1 MPARRRPVGK
11 AYDARAPARPQ
22 NREPPHVQEK
32 SPMNAFR
39 LLSAG
44 ALAALALAAA
54 PAVAGPI
61 TPPAPQPFTE
71 TVHGQTL
78 SDEYRWMED
87 PARAEDVNAWIR
99 AESAATQQALAGS
112 PLHAEFAASIK
123 AVAGQLTRVF
133 SVQQAAGGRVAF
145 QRIGAEDR
153 VPRLV
158 VRQGGREHVL
168 IDPNTQAGQAGA
180 SVVAVNNHAWSP
192 DGRRIAVHTAQGGG
206 EVGQIVIHD
215 AATGQPVGEP
225 IGPVW
230 GEFRLVWL
238 DNATIA
244 ATLMAPVGAHA
255 DPMQG
260 MTLQMRRLETAA
272 GWKPLYGPQTQP
284 FATAPK
290 DFPMLLAPPTSP
302 WVAAL
307 AAGARVDLEVLVAQ
321 RRELASA
328 EPQVPW
334 RRAAAL
340 ADRVRSVAL
349 RGDDLFLLSTK
360 DNPYGRV
367 TRQRLAPAGPGPA
380 ATLAEGRAD
389 LLIEAIESTRDG
401 LYLRAL
407 TDGRSR
413 LFFSR
418 GGTRPLQEVRL
429 PIEGTIVDFEA
440 SADGRSLSFG
450 LMGWFSN
457 TRYFS
462 ASGTRLSA
470 LGLASDSWPGAA
482 QFKAT
487 RLSAR
492 SADGTAVPLVA
503 LHKPGAPPAGGY
515 PALLTAY
522 GSYGESMTSP
532 YYERMAMAWI
542 DRGGVIA
549 YCGTRGGGERGRPW
563 HDGGRERH
571 KPRAQEDL
579 VACAEKLKAEG
590 LARAVGPVVAGTSA
604 GGLLAPP
611 AALKHPGAFSGLVA
625 RVAVSNAS
633 RLGQAPNG
641 ANQFDEM
648 GDPNTP
654 EGFAALLAQ
663 DAYHL
668 SATATDLPDTLLTV
682 GLNDK
687 RVAPW
692 MSAKFA
698 ARAKARFGD
707 RRSILLRAD
716 TDAGHGV
723 GSAEASRQAERADIF
738 TFAWQRASR

>member
-1 MPARRRPVGK
+1 LCTFRRV
-11 AYDARAPARPQ
+11 YDAAAWPGPVAQVRAPPLPAKERL
-22 NREPPHVQEK
+22 
-32 SPMNAFR
+32 MNGSR
-39 LLSAG
+39 LLAASAVLSLG
-44 ALAALALAAA
+44 LLALAAGAEGTA
-54 PAVAGPI
+54 PPK
-61 TPPAPQPFTE
+61 TEPLTE
-71 TVHGQTL
+71 TVHGVTL
-78 SDEYRWMED
+78 TDEYRWMED
-87 PARAEDVNAWIR
+87 PARADELNTWIR
-99 AESAATQQALAGS
+99 AESAETQRLLAAT
-112 PLHAEFAASIK
+112 PLRAEFAASIK
-123 AVAGQLTRVF
+123 AAAGQLTRVF

-145 QRIGAEDR
+145 QRIGAEGR
-153 VPRLV
+153 MPRLV
-158 VRQGGREHVL
+158 VRQNGREQVL
-168 IDPNTQAGQAGA
+168 IDPDARDAPAGA
-180 SVVAVNNHAWSP
+180 SALAVNNHAWSP
-192 DGRRIAVHTAQGGG
+192 DGRLIAVHTAQGGG
-206 EVGQIVIHD
+206 EVGRIVIHD
-215 AATGQPVGEP
+215 AATGEPVGEP

-238 DNATIA
+238 DDATIA
-244 ATLMAPVGAHA
+244 ATVMAAPGTHA
-255 DPMQG
+255 DLMQG
-260 MTLQMRRLETAA
+260 MTLQLRRLASGA
-272 GWKPLYGPQTQP
+272 GWKPLLGPHTQP

-290 DFPMLLAPPTSP
+290 DFPMLVAPPTSR

-307 AAGARVDLEVLVAQ
+307 ASGARVDLEVLVA
-321 RRELASA
+321 RRTDLVSA
-328 EPQVPW
+328 RPQVAW
-334 RRAAAL
+334 QRAAAL
-340 ADRVRSVAL
+340 PDRVRSLAL
-349 RGDDLFLLSTK
+349 RGDDLFMLSSK
-360 DNPYGRV
+360 DNPFGRV
-367 TRQRLAPAGPGPA
+367 TRQRLGDAGPGPA
-380 ATLAEGRAD
+380 ITLAEGRES

-401 LYLRAL
+401 IYLRAL

-413 LFFSR
+413 LFFSA
-418 GGTRPLQEVRL
+418 GGTKPPREVPL
-429 PIEGTIVDFEA
+429 PTEGTIVDFEA
-440 SADGRSLSFG
+440 SADGRALSFG
-450 LMGWFSN
+450 LMGWFTN

-462 ASGTRLSA
+462 VGGTRLTA

-482 QFKAT
+482 RFAAT

-503 LHKPGAPPAGGY
+503 LHKAGARPAGGH

-522 GSYGESMTSP
+522 GSYGEIMTSP
-532 YYERMAMAWI
+532 YYERMVMAWI
-542 DRGGVIA
+542 DRGGVAA

-563 HDGGRERH
+563 HEGGRERH

-604 GGLLAPP
+604 GGLLAAP
-611 AALKHPGAFSGLVA
+611 AALKNPGAFSGLVA

-633 RLGQAPNG
+633 RLAAAPNG

-648 GDPNTP
+648 GDPNTA

-698 ARAKARFGD
+698 ARAKARFGE
-707 RRSILLRAD
+707 RRSILLLAD
-716 TDAGHGV
+716 TDAAHGV
-723 GSAEASRQAERADIF
+723 GSDSSRQAERADIF

>member
-1 MPARRRPVGK
+1 
-11 AYDARAPARPQ
+11 
-22 NREPPHVQEK
+22 
-32 SPMNAFR
+32 MNGPR
-39 LLSAG
+39 LLAAST
-44 ALAALALAAA
+44 ALSLGLLAL
-54 PAVAGPI
+54 PAWAEATALPK
-61 TPPAPQPFTE
+61 PEPLTE
-71 TVHGQTL
+71 TVHGLTL
-78 SDEYRWMED
+78 TDEYRWMED
-87 PARAEDVNAWIR
+87 PARADELNAWIR
-99 AESAATQQALAGS
+99 AESAETQRVLAAS
-112 PLHAEFAASIK
+112 PLRAEFAASIK

-133 SVQQAAGGRVAF
+133 SVQQAPGGRVAF

-158 VRQGGREHVL
+158 VRQNGPERRERVL
-168 IDPNTQAGQAGA
+168 IDPNAKQAQGGA

-192 DGRRIAVHTAQGGG
+192 SGRLLAVHTAQGGG
-206 EVGQIVIHD
+206 EVGQIVVHD
-215 AATGQPVGEP
+215 AATGEPVGEP

-238 DNATIA
+238 DDATIA
-244 ATLMAPVGAHA
+244 ATVMATPGTHA

-260 MTLQMRRLETAA
+260 MTLQLRRLESGA
-272 GWKPLYGPQTQP
+272 GWKPLFGPQTQP
-284 FATAPK
+284 FATAAK
-290 DFPMLLAPPTSP
+290 DFPMLVAPPTSR

-307 AAGARVDLEVLVAQ
+307 ASGARVDLEVLVA
-321 RRELASA
+321 RRTDLVSA
-328 EPQVPW
+328 RPQVAW
-334 RRAAAL
+334 QRAAAL
-340 ADRVRSVAL
+340 PDRVRSIAL
-349 RGDDLFLLSTK
+349 RGDELFMLSTK
-360 DNPYGRV
+360 DNPFGRV
-367 TRQRLAPAGPGPA
+367 TRQRLADAGPRPA
-380 ATLAEGRAD
+380 ATLAEGRES

-413 LFFSR
+413 LFFSA
-418 GGTRPLQEVRL
+418 GGTRPLREVPL
-429 PIEGTIVDFEA
+429 PIEGTIVDFEP

-462 ASGTRLSA
+462 VSGTKLTA

-482 QFKAT
+482 QFAVT

-503 LHKPGAPPAGGY
+503 LHKPGTPPAGGY

-522 GSYGESMTSP
+522 GSYGEIMTSP
-532 YYERMAMAWI
+532 YYERMAMAWV
-542 DRGGVIA
+542 DRGGVVA

-563 HDGGRERH
+563 HEGGRERH

-611 AALKHPGAFSGLVA
+611 AALRNPGAFSGLVA

-633 RLGQAPNG
+633 RLAVAPNG

-648 GDPNTP
+648 GDPNTA

-698 ARAKARFGD
+698 ARAKARFGE

>member
-1 MPARRRPVGK
+1 MDRW
-11 AYDARAPARPQ
+11 
-22 NREPPHVQEK
+22 
-32 SPMNAFR
+32 R
-39 LLSAG
+39 LLTG
-44 ALAALALAAA
+44 ATGLSLGLLAL
-54 PAVAGPI
+54 PAWAEGA
-61 TPPAPQPFTE
+61 TLPQPEPFNE
-71 TVHGQTL
+71 TVHGLAL

-87 PARAEDVNAWIR
+87 PARADDVNAWIR
-99 AESAATQQALAGS
+99 AESAETQRVLGAS
-112 PLHAEFAASIK
+112 PLRAEFAAAIK

-133 SVQQAAGGRVAF
+133 ALQQAAGRVAF

-158 VRQGGREHVL
+158 VRHRGRDRVL
-168 IDPNTQAGQAGA
+168 IDPNTQGGAG
-180 SVVAVNNHAWSP
+180 VVAVNNHAWSP
-192 DGRRIAVHTAQGGG
+192 DGRLIAVHTAQGGG
-206 EVGQIVIHD
+206 EVGRIVVHD
-215 AATGQPVGEP
+215 AATGKPVGEP

-238 DNATIA
+238 DNATVA
-244 ATLMAPVGAHA
+244 ATLMAPPGTQA

-260 MTLQMRRLETAA
+260 MTLQLRRLAPGA
-272 GWKPLYGPQTQP
+272 GWKPLLGPQTQP
-284 FATAPK
+284 VAIAPK
-290 DFPMLLAPPTSP
+290 DFPLLLAPPGSR

-307 AAGARVDLEVLVAQ
+307 ATGARVDLEVLVAQ
-321 RRELASA
+321 RRDVVSA
-328 EPQVPW
+328 QPQVAW
-334 RRAAAL
+334 RRVATL

-349 RGDDLFLLSTK
+349 KGDELALLSTK

-367 TRQRLAPAGPGPA
+367 TRYRLADAGPRA
-380 ATLAEGRAD
+380 LATLAEGRES
-389 LLIEAIESTRDG
+389 LLIEAVESTRDG
-401 LYLRAL
+401 YYLRAL

-418 GGTRPLQEVRL
+418 GGTQPLQELKL
-429 PIEGTIVDFEA
+429 PFEGSIVDFEA
-440 SADGRSLSFG
+440 AADGRSISFG
-450 LMGWFSN
+450 LMGWLTN

-462 ASGTRLSA
+462 VSGTRLSP

-482 QFKAT
+482 QFTVT

-492 SADGTAVPLVA
+492 SADGTEVPLVA
-503 LHKPGAPPAGGY
+503 LHKPGPPPAGGY
-515 PALLTAY
+515 PALLTTY
-522 GSYGESMTSP
+522 GSYGESMTTP
-532 YYERMAMAWI
+532 WYERMSMAWI
-542 DRGGVIA
+542 ARGGVAA

-571 KPRAQEDL
+571 KPRAHEDL

-590 LARAVGPVVAGTSA
+590 LSRAVGPVVSGTSA

-611 AALKHPGAFSGLVA
+611 AALKNPGVFSGLVA

-633 RLGQAPNG
+633 RLAHAPNG

-648 GDPNTP
+648 GDPGTD

-723 GSAEASRQAERADIF
+723 GSAEATRQAERADIF
-738 TFAWQRASR
+738 TFAWLRASR

>member
-1 MPARRRPVGK
+1 
-11 AYDARAPARPQ
+11 
-22 NREPPHVQEK
+22 
-32 SPMNAFR
+32 MNACR
-39 LLSAG
+39 LLSA
-44 ALAALALAAA
+44 AALVTLGLVALPAA
-54 PAVAGPI
+54 PAVADTIPL
-61 TPPAPQPFTE
+61 PKPEPFTE
-71 TVHGQTL
+71 TVHGHTL

-87 PARAEDVNAWIR
+87 PARADELGAWIR
-99 AESAATQQALAGS
+99 AESAETQRILAAS
-112 PLHAEFAASIK
+112 PLRAEFATALK
-123 AVAGQLTRVF
+123 AVAGQLTRVL
-133 SVQQAAGGRVAF
+133 SVQQAPGRIAF
-145 QRIGAEDR
+145 QRIGPEDR
-153 VPRLV
+153 VPRLF
-158 VRQGGREHVL
+158 VRHGSQERVL
-168 IDPNTQAGQAGA
+168 IDPNVQSGGR
-180 SVVAVNNHAWSP
+180 VVAVNNHSWSP
-192 DGRRIAVHTAQGGG
+192 DGRLIAVHTAQGGG
-206 EVGQIVIHD
+206 EVGHIVVHD

-238 DNATIA
+238 DNATVA
-244 ATLMAPVGAHA
+244 ATLMAPAGAHP
-255 DPMQG
+255 DPMMG
-260 MTLQMRRLETAA
+260 MTLQLRRLAPGA

-284 FATAPK
+284 FAPAAK
-290 DFPMLLAPPTSP
+290 DFPLLVAPPISR

-307 AAGARVDLEVLVAQ
+307 ASGARVDFEVLVA
-321 RRELASA
+321 RRTDLTSA
-328 EPQVPW
+328 RPQVAW
-334 RRAAAL
+334 QRAAAL
-340 ADRVRSVAL
+340 PDRVRSLAL
-349 RGDDLFLLSTK
+349 RGDDLFMLSTK
-360 DNPYGRV
+360 HNPFGRV
-367 TRQRLAPAGPGPA
+367 TRQRLSDAGPGPA
-380 ATLAEGRAD
+380 ATLAEGSET

-401 LYLRAL
+401 VYLRAL

-413 LFFSR
+413 LFFSA
-418 GGTRPLQEVRL
+418 GGTRPLREVRL
-429 PIEGTIVDFEA
+429 PIEGSITDFEP

-450 LMGWFSN
+450 LMGWFTN

-462 ASGTRLSA
+462 VSGTRLEP

-482 QFKAT
+482 QFAVT

-515 PALLTAY
+515 PALLTGY
-522 GSYGESMTSP
+522 GSYGEIMTSP
-532 YYERMAMAWI
+532 YYERMAMAWVG
-542 DRGGVIA
+542 RGGVVA

-563 HDGGRERH
+563 HEGGRERH

-648 GDPNTP
+648 GDPNTA

-668 SATATDLPDTLLTV
+668 TATATDLPDTLLTV

-707 RRSILLRAD
+707 RRSILLRAE
-716 TDAGHGV
+716 TDAGH

>member
-1 MPARRRPVGK
+1 MNRSRLPRRT
-11 AYDARAPARPQ
+11 AT
-22 NREPPHVQEK
+22 
-32 SPMNAFR
+32 
-39 LLSAG
+39 LLCLG
-44 ALAALALAAA
+44 LLAAA
-54 PAVAGPI
+54 TWADNV
-61 TPPAPQPFTE
+61 PPPRPEPLSE
-71 TVHGQTL
+71 TVHGITL
-78 SDEYRWMED
+78 NDEYRWMED
-87 PARAEDVNAWIR
+87 PARADELNAWIR
-99 AESAATQQALAGS
+99 AESEATQRLLGAS
-112 PLHAEFAASIK
+112 PLRGEFMAGIQAA
-123 AVAGQLTRVF
+123 AGQLTRVF
-133 SVQQAAGGRVAF
+133 SVQPAAGGRVAF
-145 QRIGAEDR
+145 QRIGPQDR

-158 VRQGGREHVL
+158 VRHPGGERVL
-168 IDPNTQAGQAGA
+168 IDPNSTPA
-180 SVVAVNNHAWSP
+180 SGSVLAVNNHAWSP
-192 DGRRIAVHTAQGGG
+192 SGRLIAVHTAQGGG
-206 EVGQIVIHD
+206 EVGQIVVHD
-215 AATGQPVGEP
+215 AATGEPVSEP

-238 DNATIA
+238 DDATIA
-244 ATLMAPVGAHA
+244 ATLMAPAGAHP
-255 DPMQG
+255 DPMMG
-260 MTLQMRRLETAA
+260 MTLQLRRLQPGA
-272 GWKPLYGPQTQP
+272 GWKPLFGPQTQP
-284 FATAPK
+284 FATAAK
-290 DFPMLLAPPTSP
+290 DFPLLVAPPASR

-307 AAGARVDLEVLVAQ
+307 AAGARVDFEVLVA
-321 RRELASA
+321 RRSDVVSA
-328 EPQVPW
+328 RPQVAW
-334 RRAAAL
+334 QRAAAL
-340 ADRVRSVAL
+340 ADRVRGMAL
-349 RGDDLFLLSTK
+349 RGDDLFLLSTRA
-360 DNPYGRV
+360 NPFGRV
-367 TRQRLAPAGPGPA
+367 TRQRLADTGPGRA
-380 ATLAEGRAD
+380 STLAEGSDR
-389 LLIEAIESTRDG
+389 LLIEAVESTRDG
-401 LYLRAL
+401 LYVRAL

-413 LFFSR
+413 LFFSP
-418 GGTRPLQEVRL
+418 GGTRPLQELRL
-429 PIEGTIVDFEA
+429 PIDGSIVDFEP

-450 LMGWFSN
+450 LMGWFTN

-462 ASGTRLSA
+462 VSGSRLTP
-470 LGLASDSWPGAA
+470 LGLASDSWPGATGFA
-482 QFKAT
+482 VT
-487 RLSAR
+487 RLLAR

-503 LHKPGAPPAGGY
+503 LHQPGAPPAGGY

-522 GSYGESMTSP
+522 GSYGETMTSP

-542 DRGGVIA
+542 ARGGVAA

-604 GGLLAPP
+604 GGLLVPP
-611 AALKHPGAFSGLVA
+611 AALKNPGVFSGLVA

-633 RLGQAPNG
+633 RLGLAPNG

-698 ARAKARFGD
+698 ARAKARFGE
-707 RRSILLRAD
+707 RRTILLRAD
-716 TDAGHGV
+716 SDAGHGV

>member
-1 MPARRRPVGK
+1 MDQGLGLRMRSAARSLLGLLGLLGLPAGP
-11 AYDARAPARPQ
+11 
-22 NREPPHVQEK
+22 
-32 SPMNAFR
+32 
-39 LLSAG
+39 AG
-44 ALAALALAAA
+44 AEGV
-54 PAVAGPI
+54 AVPK
-61 TPPAPQPFTE
+61 PEPFTE
-71 TVHGQTL
+71 TVHGLTL
-78 SDEYRWMED
+78 GDEYRWMED
-87 PARAEDVNAWIR
+87 PARADEVNAWIG
-99 AESAATQQALAGS
+99 AESAETQRVLGAS
-112 PLHAEFAASIK
+112 PLRAEFAASIK

-133 SVQQAAGGRVAF
+133 AVQQAAGRVAF
-145 QRIGAEDR
+145 QRIGAGDR
-153 VPRLV
+153 VPRLML
-158 VRQGGREHVL
+158 RHRGRERVL
-168 IDPNTQAGQAGA
+168 IDPNVQPAGA

-192 DGRRIAVHTAQGGG
+192 DGRLIAVHTAQGGG
-206 EVGQIVIHD
+206 EVGRIVVHD
-215 AATGQPVGEP
+215 AATGRPVGEP

-244 ATLMAPVGAHA
+244 ATLMAPPGTQA

-260 MTLQMRRLETAA
+260 MTLQLRRLAPGA
-272 GWKPLYGPQTQP
+272 GWKPLLGPRTQP

-290 DFPMLLAPPTSP
+290 DFPMLLAPPGSG

-307 AAGARVDLEVLVAQ
+307 AAGARVDVEVLVA
-321 RRELASA
+321 RRQDLTSPQ
-328 EPQVPW
+328 PQVPW
-334 RRAAAL
+334 RRAALL
-340 ADRVRSVAL
+340 ADQVRSVAL
-349 RGDDLFLLSTK
+349 RGDELLMLSTK
-360 DNPYGRV
+360 DNPFGRV
-367 TRQRLAPAGPGPA
+367 MRYRLTDAGPRPI
-380 ATLAEGRAD
+380 ATLAEGRES

-401 LYLRAL
+401 VYLRAL
-407 TDGRSR
+407 TDGRGR
-413 LFFSR
+413 LFFSP
-418 GGTRPLQEVRL
+418 GGTRPPQELTL
-429 PIEGTIVDFEA
+429 PFEGSLLGFEA
-440 SADGRSLSFG
+440 AADGRSLTFG
-450 LMGWFSN
+450 LMGWFTN

-462 ASGTRLSA
+462 VSGRRLSP

-482 QFKAT
+482 GFVAT
-487 RLSAR
+487 RLAAR

-503 LHKPGAPPAGGY
+503 LHKPGPAPAGGR

-522 GSYGESMTSP
+522 GSYGESMTTP
-532 YYERMAMAWI
+532 WYERMSMAWI
-542 DRGGVIA
+542 DRGGVAA

-579 VACAEKLKAEG
+579 VACAEALKAEG
-590 LARAVGPVVAGTSA
+590 LARAVGPVVMGTSA
-604 GGLLAPP
+604 GGLLVPP
-611 AALKHPGAFSGLVA
+611 AALKHPGSFAGLVA

-633 RLGQAPNG
+633 RLAHAPNG

-648 GDPNTP
+648 GNPGTA

-668 SATATDLPDTLLTV
+668 ADAASDLPDTLLTV

-698 ARAKARFGD
+698 ARAKARFGE

-738 TFAWQRASR
+738 TFAWPRASR